1 MSEKKLLR
9 NSLYRVDKQ
18 LNDFYFTDLF
28 PSFISPSCRAT
39 GPGIL
44 GYTLSETVLN
54 PEDGSIYR
62 VYLPD
67 EGTILPR
74 ILEIFSPIPM
84 RIEFPW
90 AAEEK
95 SMAAASW
102 TQRHQSPLLHLE
114 STASLDPS
122 QLVQAAARRVSQVL
136 VMGCLKTVYRESEY
150 RYIGVSACLTL
161 YQLEPQVKSIYS
173 TS

>member
-1 MSEKKLLR
+1 MRKKLLR

-67 EGTILPR
+67 EGTILPSDPGDFLADPNANRVPMGGGGEVDGGGLMDPTPSVSTPSPGVNR
-74 ILEIFSPIPM
+74 IPGSFTTRTGSC
-84 RIEFPW
+84 
-90 AAEEK
+90 
-95 SMAAASW
+95 S
-102 TQRHQSPLLHLE
+102 
-114 STASLDPS
+114 
-122 QLVQAAARRVSQVL
+122 
-136 VMGCLKTVYRESEY
+136 
-150 RYIGVSACLTL
+150 
-161 YQLEPQVKSIYS
+161 KSIPS
-173 TS
+173 IGDGLPENCIQGE